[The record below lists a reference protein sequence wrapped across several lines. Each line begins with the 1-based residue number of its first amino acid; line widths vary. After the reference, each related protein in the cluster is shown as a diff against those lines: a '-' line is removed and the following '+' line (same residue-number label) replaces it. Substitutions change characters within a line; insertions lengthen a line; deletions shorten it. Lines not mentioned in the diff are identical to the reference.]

1 MASFRNF
8 FERLQLVQQN
18 MEVVETFLLIYVNIL
33 QGTYLNADMCFIF
46 GKYESLS
53 IEICL

>member
-18 MEVVETFLLIYVNIL
+18 MEVGETFLLIYVNIL
-33 QGTYLNADMCFIF
+33 QGTYLNADICFIF
-46 GKYESLS
+46 GKDESLS
-53 IEICL
+53 IEICV

>member
-33 QGTYLNADMCFIF
+33 QGAYLNADMCFIF
-46 GKYESLS
+46 GKYENLS

>member
-18 MEVVETFLLIYVNIL
+18 MEVGETFLLIYVNIL
-33 QGTYLNADMCFIF
+33 QGAYLNADICFIF
-46 GKYESLS
+46 GKDESLS